1 MTEFHRMGSQAT
13 KIIIW
18 FWGLKSKINAREL
31 GFYFEASSLAS
42 SCFCAHMI
50 SSSLMWTERGRTS
63 SLVSLYLYVDFN
75 PGWSEGSTLMTSSN
89 LCYLLKAP
97 TQIPSHGG
105 LNLQY
110 MNCQV
115 EGNTDIPSTF
125 PVSKF
130 CTCMYEMAIIHG
142 QENWRENYCNHSTS
156 IYQPL

>member
-1 MTEFHRMGSQAT
+1 MCQRARFH
-13 KIIIW
+13 
-18 FWGLKSKINAREL
+18 
-31 GFYFEASSLAS
+31 FEASSLS
-42 SCFCAHMI
+42 FIVFLCSHDLF
-50 SSSLMWTERGRTS
+50 LMCGQKEGEQA
-63 SLVSLYLYVDFN
+63 LLYLLYLYKHQ
-75 PGWSEGSTLMTSSN
+75 SCHEGSTLMTSSN

-130 CTCMYEMAIIHG
+130 CMCMYEMMTIHG
-142 QENWRENYCNHSTS
+142 QKNWRENYCNHSTS